1 MVVIA
6 PHGGMI
12 ERYTDCQAERVAV
25 ELSGI
30 SCWRCKGWKPDNGAF
45 DRWHITST
53 DIHEASFPLLN
64 SIVNRGFA
72 HAVAFHGFSEDD
84 ILIGGGAS
92 DSFKT
97 ELKEAIDDALNSES
111 SACKVTIRIARPE
124 DNPNGDSP
132 ENIVDRL
139 ASGNGIQIE
148 QLWRFERAVGRRSP
162 TQLLRFRGES
172 CPQHLRGRF
181 EMGKY
186 RTTIGKAA
194 LFKCRN
200 S

>member
-6 PHGGMI
+6 PHGMI

-92 DSFKT
+92 DSFK
-97 ELKEAIDDALNSES
+97 
-111 SACKVTIRIARPE
+111 
-124 DNPNGDSP
+124 
-132 ENIVDRL
+132 
-139 ASGNGIQIE
+139 
-148 QLWRFERAVGRRSP
+148 
-162 TQLLRFRGES
+162 
-172 CPQHLRGRF
+172 
-181 EMGKY
+181 
-186 RTTIGKAA
+186 
-194 LFKCRN
+194 RN
-200 S
+200 SKKR